1 MTKHLLF
8 VALELVSVVF
18 AVKDSVAFRGQGDT
32 PLILHTL
39 KSCAVV
45 RAATNKLKH
54 VVRL

>member
-1 MTKHLLF
+1 MVMTKHLLF

-45 RAATNKLKH
+45 RAAIK
-54 VVRL
+54 